1 MTLSSS
7 AGLCQMQQEAGKPQE
22 FAWTSFNSL
31 PVESDKALNI
41 SRAGDRYSTVTQ
53 SRDGP
58 RVLCSLQTTLRWC
71 CYFSPTDEVQN

>member
-1 MTLSSS
+1 M
-7 AGLCQMQQEAGKPQE
+7 
-22 FAWTSFNSL
+22 
-31 PVESDKALNI
+31 ESDKALNI

-71 CYFSPTDEVQN
+71 FYFSPTDEVQN